1 MKRFILIIPIIVF
14 IIIIAVLSVMTLQ
27 TKEGRNPSIV
37 PSALLGKE
45 APNIELPMLARNIPG
60 GFKGSDLVGR
70 VNIVNVFSSWCVP
83 CLVEHPQISWL
94 ATNGFPIY
102 AINHRDN
109 VSDASNWLKKHGN
122 PYVAVGFDP
131 EGTASLEWGV
141 GGVPETFIINASGII
156 TYKHIGPITK
166 EILKEKILPKLHEA
180 KR

>member
-1 MKRFILIIPIIVF
+1 M
-14 IIIIAVLSVMTLQ
+14 
-27 TKEGRNPSIV
+27 
-37 PSALLGKE
+37 
-45 APNIELPMLARNIPG
+45 
-60 GFKGSDLVGR
+60 
-70 VNIVNVFSSWCVP
+70 
-83 CLVEHPQISWL
+83 L

-131 EGTASLEWGV
+131 EGRASLEWGV